1 MSRQVVRFAGMQQ
14 PIVFADCP
22 EIPLALQ
29 EIAPSWHF
37 EVDEDGG
44 NPRSPAI
51 FLRKSEGA
59 YGIGVPWREAPWWAD
74 TLVGAICSFAVD
86 LIESHLMDNPSL
98 LGLHG
103 AAARFRQGLV
113 LFPSER
119 RSGKSTL
126 AARLLLDGIRVH
138 GDDLIALDAL
148 DRGMAYGFPPRL
160 RLPFPEAAGAALRDF
175 LRDAGGARDEDYL
188 YLSPELP
195 NLAPHGETAPL
206 SAIVLLKR
214 GTDVETRLQ
223 ILPESE
229 GLHHLAAQYLAR
241 GTSTDE
247 VLERCHK
254 LAETLPTYCL
264 HYSCL
269 EEASACLREHF
280 NRQQEAGAL
289 RAVSGEG
296 PSPAMST
303 LPEPWALEDRPPPF
317 LQEAVDSELPELA
330 ATIPYVQSEGVK
342 AQRLD
347 GDLFLSHRQ
356 QGSIHRLNPIG
367 ASLWGLLAVPT
378 SLEDALETF
387 RTAFPDVELDQ
398 MEQDL
403 RHIFRELLAENLI
416 RPVD

>member
-1 MSRQVVRFAGMQQ
+1 MSRQVVRFAGMQR
-14 PIVFADCP
+14 PVVFADCP

-29 EIAPSWHF
+29 EIAPSWQF
-37 EVDEDGG
+37 EVHEDSAISQ
-44 NPRSPAI
+44 SPAI
-51 FLRKSEGA
+51 FLRKSEGI

-86 LIESHLMDNPSL
+86 LIESHLMDNPGL

-103 AAARFRQGLV
+103 AAAHFLQGLV
-113 LFPSER
+113 LFPAER

-126 AARLLLDGIRVH
+126 AARLLLDGVRIH
-138 GDDLIALDAL
+138 GDDLIALDAQ

-160 RLPFPEAAGAALRDF
+160 RLPIPEAAGVALHDF
-175 LRDAGGARDEDYL
+175 VSDAGGARDENYL
-188 YLSPELP
+188 YLSPKLP
-195 NLAPHGETAPL
+195 NLAPYGETAPL

-214 GTDVETRLQ
+214 GTNEETRLQ
-223 ILPESE
+223 PLPESE

-241 GTSTDE
+241 ETSTDE

-254 LAETLPTYCL
+254 LAESLPTYCL

-269 EEASACLREHF
+269 EDASAYLREHF
-280 NRQQEAGAL
+280 DRQQGTTSF
-289 RAVSGEG
+289 RAVSGGGSWPE
-296 PSPAMST
+296 MST
-303 LPEPWALEDRPPPF
+303 LPEPSVLEDRQPPF
-317 LQEAVDSELPELA
+317 LQEPIDSELPELA
-330 ATIPYVQSEGVK
+330 GATPYVQMEGVK

-367 ASLWGLLAVPT
+367 ASLWGLLDAPT

-387 RTAFPDVELDQ
+387 RTAFPDVEQEQ

-403 RHIFRELLAENLI
+403 RRIFQELLAENLI
-416 RPVD
+416 RPAD